1 MSTDTATMLPEQ
13 FADIERFAAKWAIQ
27 WEADRYATRLASS
40 MDELQDLYD
49 QVLPRAEEAMAYL
62 DQFDLYDLPPQESN
76 LMWLLMSLIV
86 CAFPVEAFRQTKV
99 PDTASTYLTKTID
112 PGP

>member
-1 MSTDTATMLPEQ
+1 MTVTTAMLPEQ
-13 FADIERFAAKWAIQ
+13 FADLEPFAAKWSLQ

-40 MDELQDLYD
+40 MDELQALYD
-49 QVLPRAEEAMAYL
+49 HVLPRSEEAMAYL
-62 DQFDLYDLPPQESN
+62 DQFDLYDLSPQQSN
-76 LMWLLMSLIV
+76 LMWLLMSVIIV
-86 CAFPVEAFRQTKV
+86 AFPVEAFRQAKV